1 MTVVV
6 VLGMLLG
13 LEKAFMDIS
22 NEGVVAAEK
31 AVDHLCGS
39 KGGGGWPYTT
49 SNGVVRSVVWK
60 EVL

>member
-31 AVDHLCGS
+31 AVDHLC
-39 KGGGGWPYTT
+39 
-49 SNGVVRSVVWK
+49 RSCLGPMW
-60 EVL
+60 